1 MTTSTKTPLATE
13 ARVQND
19 RLTVAL
25 DDGRELSAPL
35 AWFPRLERATDDELG
50 NWTLIGPGVGI
61 HWPDVDEHVSVESLL
76 HPERTIPSREIRE
89 TRKRREAPDGPS

>member
-1 MTTSTKTPLATE
+1 MSISTKGPLATDV
-13 ARVQND
+13 RVD
-19 RLTVAL
+19 AARLTVVL
-25 DDGRELSAPL
+25 NDGREVAVPLS
-35 AWFPRLERATDDELG
+35 WFPRLEGAGEDQLR

-89 TRKRREAPDGPS
+89 HVTRRARR